1 MAEVL
6 KPSRW
11 KKVFWQ
17 VQPKVKDIV
26 ERVRENPRLARWVVN
41 IGALLIIYW
50 VVQGL
55 VAWLAQPRLVDIMTM
70 SPLAGRLAV
79 AAKPVEQAEIVHR
92 VTYTGSVVPYLD
104 SEIRSRAQGWV
115 QEVLIDEQNFV
126 RKDQVLV
133 RLDLREVGAKREQAK
148 ADLAFWEAEYQR
160 IKKLFSEKAVSQ
172 FDWDNAQ
179 RQYAAAQSMAA
190 QAEAMYSYGEIRA
203 PFAGWIAERT
213 VDPGTMVNP
222 GTKLLRLVDLHQ
234 IRVQVKVAEA
244 DLEHL
249 AVGNEVN
256 VRFSSLGEAQ
266 ANRRGKVTTV
276 FPQLDPMTRT
286 ATVEIILDNPN
297 ALVRPDMYAVVDL
310 ILERHQ
316 EALIVPRRCLVE
328 VGGKPTVFVT
338 DGVSATARTV
348 QTGIADGDRLEI
360 LSGVQPGEMVIYRG
374 NRALVDG
381 QQVNLVET
389 PEETDQKTVTQRTN
403 SN

>member
-1 MAEVL
+1 MAHVF

-11 KKVFWQ
+11 QKVYWQ
-17 VQPKVKDIV
+17 AQPKAKELV
-26 ERVRENPRLARWVVN
+26 ERVRENPRLARWLVN

-55 VAWLAQPRLVDIMTM
+55 VSWLAQPRLVDIMTM

-79 AAKPVEQAEIVHR
+79 AAKPVEQGEIARR
-92 VTYTGSVVPYLD
+92 VTYTGSVVPYFD
-104 SEIRSRAQGWV
+104 SEIRSRIQGWV
-115 QEVLIDEQNFV
+115 QETLVDEQDFV
-126 RKDQVLV
+126 RKDQLLV
-133 RLDLREVGAKREQAK
+133 RLDLREAGAKLQQAK
-148 ADLAFWEAEYQR
+148 ADLAFWEAEHQR
-160 IKKLFSEKAVSQ
+160 IKKLFEEKAVSQ

-179 RQYAAAQSMAA
+179 RQYAAAQAMAA
-190 QAEAMYSYGEIRA
+190 QAEAMYSYTEIRA

-249 AVGNEVN
+249 AVGDEVN
-256 VRFSSLGEAQ
+256 VRFPSLGKTQ
-266 ANRRGKVTTV
+266 TGKVTTV

-297 ALVRPDMYAVVDL
+297 ALIRPDMYAVVDL
-310 ILERHQ
+310 ILERH
-316 EALIVPRRCLVE
+316 EDALIVPRRALVE

-338 DGVSATARTV
+338 DGVSAMARVV

-360 LSGVQPGEMVIYRG
+360 LSGVQAGEMVIYRG

-389 PEETDQKTVTQRTN
+389 PEETDQTTVTERTN
-403 SN
+403 SY